1 VYGNSLEQIILAASL
16 SGGVLVL
23 VWAVRVY
30 ARKKFARAHET
41 VSELDDFLL
50 AVARLTKLFLL
61 FFPAIYLGLRVL
73 EVAEELRAA
82 IRTATKLS
90 LIAQGALWFTGVIDF
105 FIHRYRRSRIETDP
119 SAVMTMH
126 VFRVAAVAAV
136 WMFAVVSA
144 LANLGVEVGPLIAGL
159 GIGGIA
165 VALALQNILGDLFA
179 SLSIVVDKP
188 FVLGD
193 SISIDNHGGTVE
205 HIGLKTTRLRAS
217 GGEELIV
224 SNGDLLKSRIRNFR
238 RMSERRSV
246 TKLAIEH
253 QTTADTLARIPLLLK
268 AAVEKQEGTR
278 FDRAHFIA
286 FGDQSFDFELTYL
299 VNSPDYS
306 IFLEIQQAVNLD
318 ILRTFEREGI
328 AFAQRVRTAAPP
340 SGT

>member
-1 VYGNSLEQIILAASL
+1 VYGNSVEEIILAASIA
-16 SGGVLVL
+16 GGVLVL
-23 VWAVRVY
+23 VWVVRAY
-30 ARKKFARAHET
+30 ARRKLAKAHQT

-50 AVARLTKLFLL
+50 DVAKLTKLFLL
-61 FFPAIYLGLRVL
+61 FIPALYLGIRAL
-73 EVAEELRAA
+73 EVSDKLRDLLSKG
-82 IRTATKLS
+82 ATLS
-90 LIAQGALWFTGVIDF
+90 LIAQGALWVLGVIDF

-136 WMFAVVSA
+136 WMFAIVSA
-144 LANLGVEVGPLIAGL
+144 LANLGLEVGPLIAGL

-193 SISIDNHGGTVE
+193 SISIDKDNGTVE

-224 SNGDLLKSRIRNFR
+224 SNGDLLKSRVRNYK
-238 RMSERRSV
+238 RMTERRTV
-246 TKLAIEH
+246 TKLAIAH
-253 QTTADTLARIPLLLK
+253 GTDATTLARIPMFLR

-278 FDRAHFIA
+278 FERAHFIG
-286 FGDQSFDFELTYL
+286 FGPQSFDFELSYVLNT
-299 VNSPDYS
+299 PDS
-306 IFLEIQQAVNLD
+306 GIALDIQQAVNLD
-318 ILRTFEREGI
+318 ILRAFELEKV
-328 AFAQRVRTAAPP
+328 ALAASPIR
-340 SGT
+340 S

>member
-1 VYGNSLEQIILAASL
+1 MYGNSLESIAIAASI
-16 SGGVLVL
+16 SAGVLVL
-23 VWAVRVY
+23 VWIVRAY
-30 ARKKFARAHET
+30 ARRKFARAHET
-41 VSELDDFLL
+41 ATELDDFLL

-61 FFPAIYLGLRVL
+61 FIPAIYLGARALELPDGLHRLLRV
-73 EVAEELRAA
+73 
-82 IRTATKLS
+82 ATKLS
-90 LIAQGALWFTGVIDF
+90 LIAQGALWFSGVIDF
-105 FIHRYRRSRIETDP
+105 FIHRYRRTRIESDP

-126 VFRVAAVAAV
+126 VFRVGAVAAV
-136 WMFAVVSA
+136 WMFAIVSA

-246 TKLAIEH
+246 TKLAIDH
-253 QTTADTLARIPLLLK
+253 DTDADTLARLPLLLK
-268 AAVEKQEGTR
+268 TAVEKQEGAR

-286 FGDQSFDFELTYL
+286 FGEQSFDFELTYL
-299 VNSPDYS
+299 VNTPDYR
-306 IFLEIQQAVNLD
+306 IFLDVQEAVNLD
-318 ILRTFEREGI
+318 ILRAFQDEGI
-328 AFAQRVRTAAPP
+328 AFAHRVTTPP
-340 SGT
+340 G